1 MSRTLVV
8 LFVLACAAPAA
19 AQPPSDSGS
28 LAITVR
34 PTTADVY
41 IDGDRWVSPDLSVPL
56 VVQLLPGR
64 HGVEV
69 RAPGY
74 RSFSTTVDIRRG
86 ESTPLNVSLPAGFA
100 PPAFGP
106 PPASP
111 QAGPIRQV
119 SSIKPTEDGF
129 VFAPDFKITEM
140 NHRTTG
146 FAGFYGGVVFAGQ
159 VMIGGGA
166 YFQLDDYPSE
176 QMAYGGL
183 VAEYRLFHDHPV
195 HVTLHGLAGYGAT
208 NVPIYGHHGGPYPT
222 PYDYGYGYGS
232 CGYGYYYYG
241 CPYDGFFIGEPE
253 VQVAARLGD
262 SVRLVGGIGY
272 RFTSADFYKLN
283 GVLGSISV
291 QFGR

>member
-1 MSRTLVV
+1 MPRTLLV
-8 LFVLACAAPAA
+8 LLALSCAAPAA
-19 AQPPSDSGS
+19 AQPPSDFGS
-28 LAITVR
+28 VAITVR

-56 VVQLLPGR
+56 VVQLVPGR
-64 HGVEV
+64 HQIEV

-74 RSFSTTVDIRRG
+74 RPFTTSVDIRRG
-86 ESTPLNVSLPAGFA
+86 ESTPLNVSLPAGFS
-100 PPAFGP
+100 PPEFGP
-106 PPASP
+106 PSTASQP
-111 QAGPIRQV
+111 GPIRQV
-119 SSIKPTEDGF
+119 SSVRPAEDGF

-146 FAGFYGGVVFAGQ
+146 FAGFYGGVVFAGT

-183 VAEYRLFHDHPV
+183 VAEYRLFHDRPV

-208 NVPIYGHHGGPYPT
+208 NVGIYGHRGGPYPD
-222 PYDYGYGYGS
+222 PYYYGGS

-262 SVRLVGGIGY
+262 SARLVGGIGY
-272 RFTSADFYKLN
+272 RFTSSDFYRLN
-283 GVLGSISV
+283 GVVGSISV